1 MKARGPLGLLAC
13 VAAVLSAAPAA
24 ASGATGKAAELKVGG
39 FELEAP
45 GGYEIEVESV
55 REGRHRPI
63 VGIVVKAGL
72 LQTSY
77 DVRAEAG
84 PGIHAT
90 FGSLGQLD
98 VSFERL
104 RKVVER
110 PEAGCRWVFEEG
122 VFRGSFHFV
131 GEGEYVSSEAV
142 DPKGSILRLP
152 DGFCGFMDDRRARPF
167 LGLEKRVLQ
176 ARAEEEGR
184 VVSFSASQEEFVR
197 LVSFN
202 ASLREQV
209 DGMNIER
216 MAETHARKGT
226 FTSTGTTR
234 ATVRPPKPFI
244 GTAQL
249 RDPAHQPTSWT
260 GTLSVSFLGAPEIAL
275 AGEAFKAQLCPR
287 ISILSGCLKSR

>member
-1 MKARGPLGLLAC
+1 MKARGLLGVLAC
-13 VAAVLSAAPAA
+13 TAAVLSAMPAT

-39 FELEAP
+39 FELKAP
-45 GGYEIEVESV
+45 GGFEIEVENV
-55 REGRHRPI
+55 REGSQRPI
-63 VGIVVKAGL
+63 VGINVKAGL

-77 DVRAEAG
+77 DVRAEGG
-84 PGIHAT
+84 PGLHAT

-98 VSFERL
+98 VSFERQ
-104 RKVVER
+104 RRVVER

-122 VFRGSFHFV
+122 IFRGSFHFV

-142 DPKGSILRLP
+142 DPKGSMLRLP

-176 ARAEEEGR
+176 ARTEEEGR
-184 VVSFSASQEEFVR
+184 VVSFAASQEEFVR

-202 ASLREQV
+202 ASLRERV

-216 MAETHARKGT
+216 SAETHAPKSA
-226 FTSTGTTR
+226 FTSTGRTR
-234 ATVRPPKPFI
+234 ATVHPPKPFS
-244 GTAQL
+244 GSAQL
-249 RDPAHQPTSWT
+249 RDPAHQPASWT

-287 ISILSGCLKSR
+287 ISILSSCLKSR